1 MVHKV
6 LILGHSFVH
15 RLESFTFNN
24 REHDWLNL
32 GFDGTDIQIEF
43 AGLGGGT
50 LRPGPKS
57 IQNEDFMRI
66 VSDYEPD
73 SIFLQ
78 IGGNDL
84 NQESDPEKLA
94 RDILSYS
101 NYLITCYRVN
111 HVTIGQLIP
120 RYNGS
125 DDYNV
130 KVIAVNK
137 HLVTMTKFQ
146 NNITY
151 WKHRGVWK
159 NTLSLL
165 CRDKVHFNQDG
176 MLLYA
181 KNVRAAVGYFLK

>member
-1 MVHKV
+1 MVRKV

-24 REHDWLNL
+24 REHHWFNL
-32 GFDGTDIQIEF
+32 GYDGTEVQIEF
-43 AGLGGGT
+43 AGLAGGT

-57 IQNEDFMRI
+57 IQKEGFMRI
-66 VSDYEPD
+66 VADYEPH
-73 SIFLQ
+73 SVFLQ

-84 NQESDPEKLA
+84 DRECDPERLA

-101 NYLITCYRVN
+101 NYLITCYGVS
-111 HVTIGQLIP
+111 HVIIGQLIP

-125 DDYNV
+125 DDYNI
-130 KVIAVNK
+130 KVVAVNK
-137 HLVTMTKFQ
+137 QLVTMAKFHDK
-146 NNITY
+146 ITY

-165 CRDKVHFNQDG
+165 CRDKLHFNQDG
-176 MLLYA
+176 MLIYA
-181 KNVRAAVGYFLK
+181 KNIRAAIGFFLR